1 MTLNTFMDNLNDFSN
16 YTPNGSNITY
26 KVMKIEYGQDVG
38 YRLTDLTY
46 AGELISKPGETLT
59 SVFDKIK

>member
-1 MTLNTFMDNLNDFSN
+1 MYLNTFTPDVKENDNLYEDK
-16 YTPNGSNITY
+16 Y
-26 KVMKIEYGQDVG
+26 KVMRINYGQDVG

>member
-1 MTLNTFMDNLNDFSN
+1 MTLNTFMNDLKDFSD
-16 YTPNGSNITY
+16 YTPIESNITY
-26 KVMKIEYGQDVG
+26 KVMKIKYGQDVG

-59 SVFDKIK
+59 SIFDKIK